1 MHDSHTQTQVRANRL
16 TLIFYPDTFRA
27 KHLTESCSV
36 ESNLFGEESF
46 APTCPHR
53 GFVTL

>member
-1 MHDSHTQTQVRANRL
+1 MHDSHTQTQVRAKRL
-16 TLIFYPDTFRA
+16 ALIFYPDTFRA

-46 APTCPHR
+46 APTCPPR